1 MRSPFAWSLT
11 EDEKRTARR
20 FKAAC
25 RAEAARLEHILKQKE
40 KEDAK
45 TEGIQTAVLQ

>member
-11 EDEKRTARR
+11 EDEKNTARR

-25 RAEAARLEHILKQKE
+25 RAEAARLERILKQKE
-40 KEDAK
+40 
-45 TEGIQTAVLQ
+45 QQ